1 MIKKTLYFSNPA
13 YLSLKDKQM
22 LIRIPEIEQS
32 KIELL
37 KTQSR
42 RTIPIED
49 IGVVI
54 LENRQITITQ
64 GLLTAMLDN
73 NVAVITCNEKCMP
86 KGLLLPLEGN
96 TIYNERFRS
105 QLDAS
110 QPLQKQLWQQTMVAK
125 IRNQAELLKRVTNKP
140 VTNMVKWANS
150 IKSGDPDNIEARAAV
165 YYWKNIFVNKP
176 DFIRHQ
182 EGNYPNMLLNYGYA
196 ILRAV
201 VARAL
206 VSSGLLPLPGIHH
219 HNRYNAY
226 CLADDIME
234 PYRPF
239 VDKVVIDMMGKYDDT
254 QNLTKEMK
262 VDLLSIPTLDV
273 VITGKRSPLMIAVST
288 TTSSLV
294 KCFSGVLRKISYPVF
309 PDATI

>member
-64 GLLTAMLDN
+64 GLLAAMLDN

-140 VTNMVKWANS
+140 VTNMES
-150 IKSGDPDNIEARAAV
+150 
-165 YYWKNIFVNKP
+165 
-176 DFIRHQ
+176 
-182 EGNYPNMLLNYGYA
+182 
-196 ILRAV
+196 
-201 VARAL
+201 
-206 VSSGLLPLPGIHH
+206 
-219 HNRYNAY
+219 
-226 CLADDIME
+226 
-234 PYRPF
+234 
-239 VDKVVIDMMGKYDDT
+239 T
-254 QNLTKEMK
+254 Q
-262 VDLLSIPTLDV
+262 
-273 VITGKRSPLMIAVST
+273 R
-288 TTSSLV
+288 
-294 KCFSGVLRKISYPVF
+294 
-309 PDATI
+309 